1 MRNFL
6 LAFILLLSTHVNA
19 QYIFNEYDVNPAGSS
34 YPKELTIMNG
44 RLYFIATNVANGQEI
59 FYTNGVYPNLTLV
72 SDIMAG
78 PLGSGAANLTV
89 LNGSK
94 LIFSADGG
102 GGKGI
107 ELWQSDGT
115 NTGTSLVKDI
125 YAGGVSSTPES
136 FYAFNGKV
144 FFSAYGSAGGNQ
156 DLWVTDG
163 TNAGTYLFKD
173 INPTGGSYPKGYC
186 EMGGKLFFEA
196 FTDLEG
202 DEIWVSDGTDT
213 GTRLLKDVKTGM
225 MGSYPQN
232 FVAIGNKLFF
242 TVSVPPPAGSV
253 VYESD
258 GTTAGTNVFSRP
270 GFNHI
275 NSNFIMPWRNKIYL
289 NSGFTSPDAL
299 WYTDGTIA
307 GTDSVK
313 KVDFAGWPVVY
324 NDKLYFAG
332 STPGSGIELMVSDG
346 TKAGTKL
353 LADII
358 SGPDG
363 SAPSYLTLYKNKIYF
378 IAQSSLGDTQ
388 LYVSDGTD
396 TGTHKVINP
405 LGTQTNPLSVT
416 AFNGFK
422 EMDGKLFFAANY
434 SGNGA
439 ELWSL
444 EDTSKPVGIAQV
456 AKSLPVINI
465 YPNPARDEF
474 TLQIG
479 NVTIKS
485 GDIEMYDVT
494 GRMLIQKQLVEG
506 QTNATLQTG
515 SIPAGI
521 YIIKTTINEQ
531 AYNNKLVIQR

>member
-6 LAFILLLSTHVNA
+6 LALILLFGTQVNA
-19 QYIFNEYDVNPAGSS
+19 QYILNEYDINTAGSS

-44 RLYFIATNVANGQEI
+44 KLYFVATNLANGQEL
-59 FYTNGVYPNLTLV
+59 FYTNGVHPNFTLV

-78 PLGSGAANLTV
+78 PLGSSVANLTV
-89 LNGSK
+89 LNGSR

-136 FYAFNGKV
+136 FVAFNGKV

-156 DLWVTDG
+156 DFWVTDG
-163 TNAGTYLFKD
+163 TNTGTYLFKD

-186 EMGGKLFFEA
+186 EVGGKLYFEA

-213 GTRLLKDVKTGM
+213 GTRMLKDVKAGM
-225 MGSYPQN
+225 LGSYPQN
-232 FVAIGNKLFF
+232 LFGVGNKLLF

-258 GTTAGTNVFSRP
+258 GTTVGTKVFNKP
-270 GFNHI
+270 GFNNI
-275 NSNFIMPWRNKIYL
+275 NRNFIISWKNKIYVHA
-289 NSGFTSPDAL
+289 GFTMSDAL
-299 WYTDGTIA
+299 WYTDGTLA
-307 GTDSVK
+307 GTDSFK
-313 KVDFAGWPVVY
+313 RVDHAGWPVVY
-324 NDKLYFAG
+324 NDKLYFSG
-332 STPGSGIELMVSDG
+332 SASSSTGSELMVSDG

-353 LADII
+353 LKDII
-358 SGPDG
+358 PGPDA
-363 SAPSYLTLYKNKIYF
+363 SAPSYLTVYRNKIYF

-396 TGTHKVINP
+396 TGTHKIVNT
-405 LGTQTNPLSVT
+405 LATQTNPLSVT

-422 EMDGKLFFAANY
+422 EYDGKLYFAANY
-434 SGNGA
+434 TGNGA

-444 EDTSKPVGIAQV
+444 EDTSKPVGITQI
-456 AKSLPVINI
+456 LHTQNI
-465 YPNPARDEF
+465 ALYPNPAKAVCNVIIDN
-474 TLQIG
+474 TVYQKGSILLCDMKGSVLLQQQLSAGQKHATIQLANIATG
-479 NVTIKS
+479 VYTIKV
-485 GDIEMYDVT
+485 DVD
-494 GRMLIQKQLVEG
+494 GNIVNR
-506 QTNATLQTG
+506 
-515 SIPAGI
+515 
-521 YIIKTTINEQ
+521 
-531 AYNNKLVIQR
+531 KLVVQ